1 MESCELGVHEHT
13 QKHTKT
19 KSERGRGGGEGP
31 NINAIERHR
40 QKMFCFNEVTTYTE
54 CFPNPTA
61 FLQ

>member
-1 MESCELGVHEHT
+1 MNIHKNT
-13 QKHTKT
+13 QRLNQK
-19 KSERGRGGGEGP
+19 EDGGGGEGP